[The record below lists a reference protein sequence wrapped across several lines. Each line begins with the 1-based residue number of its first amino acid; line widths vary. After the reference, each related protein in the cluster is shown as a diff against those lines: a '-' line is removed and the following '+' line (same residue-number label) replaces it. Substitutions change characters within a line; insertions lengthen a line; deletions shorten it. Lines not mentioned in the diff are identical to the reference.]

1 MNLLVF
7 DLDFKLRKE
16 KLIEKKKKF
25 HVVLNVNMFVKY
37 RKYSFNLN
45 GKNVQFWMGM
55 LELIFHEK
63 LSEKGVG
70 FYLKKTKKILKK

>member
-1 MNLLVF
+1 MNLPVF

-25 HVVLNVNMFVKY
+25 HVVLNVN
-37 RKYSFNLN
+37 YSFTLN
-45 GKNVQFWMGM
+45 GKNVQFWMSM

-70 FYLKKTKKILKK
+70 FYLKKTKKIHKK